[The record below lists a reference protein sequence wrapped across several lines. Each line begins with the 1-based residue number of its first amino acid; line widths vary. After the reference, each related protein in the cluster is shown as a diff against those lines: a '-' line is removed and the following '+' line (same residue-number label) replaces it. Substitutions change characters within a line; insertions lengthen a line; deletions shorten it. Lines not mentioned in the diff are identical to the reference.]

1 MTVQTNRDIRSGVA
15 GSSAETEKQ
24 RIDRELIELLNE
36 LRVTLP
42 GVQVLFAFLLTVPFS
57 DGFSRVSSGQRGW
70 YFASFIATA
79 SAAVLLVAP
88 ASYHRI
94 RFREGGK
101 DRLLRTANNLAIAGM
116 ALLAA
121 AIASAV
127 FLVTDVLFSTPA
139 ASALSAGLGAA
150 MTWIWFGLPLVHRA
164 RTT

>member
-1 MTVQTNRDIRSGVA
+1 MSVQASRDPRSVDA
-15 GSSAETEKQ
+15 GSHVETEKE
-24 RIDRELIELLNE
+24 RVDRELIELLNE

-42 GVQVLFAFLLTVPFS
+42 GVQVLFAFLLTLPFS
-57 DGFSRVSSGQRGW
+57 EGFARVSSGQRGW
-70 YFASFIATA
+70 YFASFIATS

-101 DRLLRTANNLAIAGM
+101 DRMLRTANNLAIAGM

-127 FLVTDVLFSTPA
+127 FLVTDVLFSVLA

-150 MTWIWFGLPLVHRA
+150 MTWIWFGLPLMHRA
-164 RTT
+164 RMA